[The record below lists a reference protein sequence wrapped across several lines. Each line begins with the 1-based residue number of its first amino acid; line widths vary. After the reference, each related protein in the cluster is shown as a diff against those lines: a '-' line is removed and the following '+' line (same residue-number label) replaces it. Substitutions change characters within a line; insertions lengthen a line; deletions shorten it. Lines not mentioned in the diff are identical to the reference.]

1 MEEIAIALLM
11 IIIILIIST
20 SLIIFI
26 LKYKIFEDKDFI
38 QIIVWIINYCSIV
51 AMFLLIAYLKKPKP
65 IDVYRNNTTLKIT
78 YKDSIPIDSVVVWK
92 NK

>member
-1 MEEIAIALLM
+1 MKLTIALC
-11 IIIILIIST
+11 ITILIIVGLIVLLKEST
-20 SLIIFI
+20 SDKFTYNSIPILFFITILNVIILFI
-26 LKYKIFEDKDFI
+26 LL
-38 QIIVWIINYCSIV
+38 SS
-51 AMFLLIAYLKKPKP
+51 LKEPKP